1 MTSTSTSFQFRGIS
15 SPLETTAAACKR
27 GGCKRLACQGFRN
40 LLKTEEEQDAPQLLV
55 YVSEMDGSPQ
65 GYIDIPLG
73 AGDKV
78 QSPG

>member
-1 MTSTSTSFQFRGIS
+1 MTSTSTSFQFRRIS

-27 GGCKRLACQGFRN
+27 GDCKRLACQGFRN
-40 LLKTEEEQDAPQLLV
+40 LLETEEQDEPQLLV

-65 GYIDIPLG
+65 GYIGESLG

-78 QSPG
+78 QSQG